1 MNKLLAILRS
11 SAKALIALSGLFV
24 LLATAGALIPRSPTS
39 QSADQ
44 ARHQTIYVVSN
55 AIHSDIALPVDSRL
69 LIKFGFLAEAGFD
82 LAHPGAN
89 WIVFGW
95 GSRAFYI
102 NTPTWSDLKPGP
114 LLTALTLDRE
124 TVMHVMRVGAINSA
138 SPQVQAIDLTPS
150 QHDRLLSSIADSFL
164 ARGEGSGV
172 KLIEGAGYTPNDAF
186 FPARGW
192 FTALYGC
199 NTWTARMLREAGIY
213 TGIWTPLPV
222 TLLWSLNLHNELE

>member
-1 MNKLLAILRS
+1 MNKLLAILRG
-11 SAKALIALSGLFV
+11 SAKALIALSALFV
-24 LLATAGALIPRSPTS
+24 LLATAGALIPRNPDN
-39 QSADQ
+39 QSANQDG
-44 ARHQTIYVVSN
+44 HQTIYVVSN

-69 LIKFGFLAEAGFD
+69 LTRFGFLADAGFD
-82 LAHPGAN
+82 LAYPGAN

-124 TVMHVMRVGAINSA
+124 TVMHVMRVGAINPTA
-138 SPQVQAIDLTPS
+138 PQVQAIDLTPS
-150 QHDRLLSSIADSFL
+150 QYDRLLSSIAGSFL
-164 ARGEGSGV
+164 TTGEGLGV
-172 KLIEGAGYTPNDAF
+172 ELIEDAGYTPNDAF

-199 NTWTARMLREAGIY
+199 NTWTARMLREAGVR

-222 TLLWSLNLHNELE
+222 TLLWSLNLHNELG